1 MCMCIHMSVN
11 ENNNNNSSFVI
22 NPSLKI
28 DHVHLRVSNLKES
41 INFYQSILGFRVLK
55 DKSTSSTAFL
65 TASSSTVAMY
75 NTNNTLNSVN
85 KEKIWPLLVLTE
97 IDENN
102 DDNTRFKNI
111 KKESGLYHF
120 AILLPERKYLAAF
133 LRHMQKNLDPQFF
146 EGMADHAVSESIY
159 IHDSDYNGIEV
170 YRDRLPSQWKW
181 NGDKVYMVTD
191 PLNVQDLFNQNPD
204 EKWTGLPPA
213 TTIGHVH
220 LHVSNLN
227 KSRKFYK
234 DIFGLYHTASYP
246 GALFFAADHYH
257 HHIATNTWLGT
268 NIARADNNNNS
279 KPGLAHYAV
288 RLPYDK
294 KEIDELKHRFI
305 ELGLS
310 VNEIAMEAET
320 LQQQQQQSSSFYVY

>member
-1 MCMCIHMSVN
+1 MCIHMSVN

-111 KKESGLYHF
+111 
-120 AILLPERKYLAAF
+120 R
-133 LRHMQKNLDPQFF
+133 KNLDF
-146 EGMADHAVSESIY
+146 
-159 IHDSDYNGIEV
+159 
-170 YRDRLPSQWKW
+170 
-181 NGDKVYMVTD
+181 
-191 PLNVQDLFNQNPD
+191 
-204 EKWTGLPPA
+204 
-213 TTIGHVH
+213 TI
-220 LHVSNLN
+220 LQYCCL
-227 KSRKFYK
+227 RE
-234 DIFGLYHTASYP
+234 
-246 GALFFAADHYH
+246 
-257 HHIATNTWLGT
+257 
-268 NIARADNNNNS
+268 NI
-279 KPGLAHYAV
+279 
-288 RLPYDK
+288 
-294 KEIDELKHRFI
+294 
-305 ELGLS
+305 
-310 VNEIAMEAET
+310 
-320 LQQQQQQSSSFYVY
+320 